1 MSFAPV
7 GSDTGGRA
15 AVTGFSRGASP
26 GECEMKKICSG
37 LVVAVALFAAADVPA
52 QRRGR
57 GGRARPR
64 QSAVART
71 AARVEP
77 TRTLSGRMIG
87 NRVIARLADDRAEF
101 DYTLTGAQVIDGRLQ
116 FLGSVGEPGRGGV
129 AVETASATLVG
140 TLGRSR
146 EPWAWASEPRR
157 PKPAA
162 GQQGAQPQGREAR
175 NPETA
180 GQIGPLSQATQSTA
194 RTTQTPTAPEAK
206 KPAEGQVTEQT
217 QSLYTAIDVGSGC
230 DVLYM
235 KMQLPPRLAA
245 RARAAEHVQIGVVL
259 VPLDNKRGEEIN
271 RHVCRVVRALSAGQG
286 VEEQLTQL
294 NRLLS
299 GGQ

>member
-1 MSFAPV
+1 
-7 GSDTGGRA
+7 
-15 AVTGFSRGASP
+15 
-26 GECEMKKICSG
+26 MKKICSG
-37 LVVAVALFAAADVPA
+37 LAVAFALFAAADASA

-57 GGRARPR
+57 GKGERARRPA
-64 QSAVART
+64 AVRP

-87 NRVIARLADDRAEF
+87 NRVVTRLADDRTEF
-101 DYTLTGAQVIDGRLQ
+101 DYTLTGAQVVDGKLQ
-116 FLGSVGEPGRGGV
+116 FLGSVVEPGRAGAAG
-129 AVETASATLVG
+129 ETASATLVG

-157 PKPAA
+157 PKPA
-162 GQQGAQPQGREAR
+162 GQQAAQPQGREAR

-180 GQIGPLSQATQSTA
+180 GQLGQLSQSTQSTA

-206 KPAEGQVTEQT
+206 KPAAGEVTEQT
-217 QSLYTAIDVGSGC
+217 QSLYTAIDAGSGC
-230 DVLYM
+230 DVLYV
-235 KMQLPPRLAA
+235 KMQLPPQLAA
-245 RARAAEHVQIGVVL
+245 RARAIEPVQIGVVL
-259 VPLDNKRGEEIN
+259 ATLDNKRGEEIN

-286 VEEQLTQL
+286 VEDQLAQL

>member
-1 MSFAPV
+1 
-7 GSDTGGRA
+7 
-15 AVTGFSRGASP
+15 
-26 GECEMKKICSG
+26 MKKICSG
-37 LVVAVALFAAADVPA
+37 LAVAVALLAAADASA

-57 GGRARPR
+57 GNGTRARRPAA
-64 QSAVART
+64 AVRP

-87 NRVIARLADDRAEF
+87 NRVVARLADDRTEF
-101 DYTLTGAQVIDGRLQ
+101 DYTLTGAQVIDGKLR
-116 FLGSVGEPGRGGV
+116 FLGSVVEPGRAGV

-180 GQIGPLSQATQSTA
+180 GQIGQLSQATQSTA
-194 RTTQTPTAPEAK
+194 RTTQTPTAPDAK
-206 KPAEGQVTEQT
+206 KPAAGQVTEQT
-217 QSLYTAIDVGSGC
+217 QSLYTAIDAGSGC
-230 DVLYM
+230 DVLYV
-235 KMQLPPRLAA
+235 KMQLPPQLAA
-245 RARAAEHVQIGVVL
+245 RARATEPVQIGVVL
-259 VPLDNKRGEEIN
+259 ATLDNKRGEEIN
-271 RHVCRVVRALSAGQG
+271 RHVCRVVRALAAGQG

>member
-1 MSFAPV
+1 
-7 GSDTGGRA
+7 
-15 AVTGFSRGASP
+15 
-26 GECEMKKICSG
+26 MKKICSG
-37 LVVAVALFAAADVPA
+37 LAVAVALLAAADASA

-57 GGRARPR
+57 GTGARRPAA
-64 QSAVART
+64 AVRP

-77 TRTLSGRMIG
+77 VRTLSGRMIG
-87 NRVIARLADDRAEF
+87 NRVVARLADDRTEF
-101 DYTLTGAQVIDGRLQ
+101 DYTLTGAQVVEGKLQ
-116 FLGSVGEPGRGGV
+116 FLGSVVEPGRAGA

-146 EPWAWASEPRR
+146 EPWGRAGETRR
-157 PKPAA
+157 PRPA

-180 GQIGPLSQATQSTA
+180 GQIGQLSQATQSTA

-206 KPAEGQVTEQT
+206 KPAAGEVTEQT
-217 QSLYTAIDVGSGC
+217 QSLYTAIDAGSGC
-230 DVLYM
+230 DVLYV
-235 KMQLPPRLAA
+235 KLQLPPQLAA
-245 RARAAEHVQIGVVL
+245 RARAAEPVQIGVVL
-259 VPLDNKRGEEIN
+259 ATLDNRRGEEIN

-286 VEEQLTQL
+286 VEEQLAQL